1 MTVEFK
7 CGDAIDLS
15 YQPTVKQLYNL
26 FINRDDAYAIQNKN
40 GYIKVDEPLNT
51 KIIKEHLDGNKTIGT
66 YQLDNNGKVKWI
78 CFDIDAHNTHKQ
90 SDAIRDTLKLCN
102 RLEIYKIPYV
112 VELSGTEWSYHIW
125 IFLDEC
131 DVSVAYKFGREF
143 AVNIDCEVYPKQ
155 KYFTPDKPYGNL
167 VKIPCGINKKNGKLS
182 RIVHISDNLCTI
194 SLHDSEPNVPY
205 TASTTILSDA
215 REQPQPMNNSNNNN
229 SVISSNIRPCML
241 AAVNG
246 DIQMTGSGGHVLRCA
261 LVPELRDCLNLSVNE
276 IVEVFSNQLDF
287 DSDKTREQVNSLIN
301 YNRYGCDILRT
312 EAYRLLRKYC
322 INCINNEVL

>member
-7 CGDAIDLS
+7 CGDTIELS
-15 YQPTVKQLYNL
+15 YRPTVEQLYNL
-26 FINRDDAYAIQNKN
+26 FINRNDAYAIQNKN
-40 GYIKVDEPLNT
+40 GYIKVDEPLDT
-51 KIIKEHLDGNKTIGT
+51 KIIEEHLNGNKTIGT

-78 CFDIDAHNTHKQ
+78 CFDIDAHNTNKQ

-102 RLEIYKIPYV
+102 RLEIYNIPYI
-112 VELSGTEWSYHIW
+112 VELSGTECSYHIW
-125 IFLDEC
+125 IFLNEC

-155 KYFTPDKPYGNL
+155 KYFRLDKPYGNL
-167 VKIPCGINKKNGKLS
+167 VKIPCGINKKNGKRS
-182 RIVHISDNLCTI
+182 EIVYISNSLRLVR
-194 SLHDSEPNVPY
+194 LHDSEPNVPY
-205 TASTTILSDA
+205 TPLDSMVSDD
-215 REQPQPMNNSNNNN
+215 RDSLQPHNNINNNN
-229 SVISSNIRPCML
+229 SVISSEIRPCML
-241 AAVNG
+241 AAING

-261 LVPELRDCLNLSVNE
+261 LVPELRACLNLSVDE
-276 IVEVFSNQLDF
+276 IVEMFSNQSDF

-322 INCINNEVL
+322 INCINNGDI